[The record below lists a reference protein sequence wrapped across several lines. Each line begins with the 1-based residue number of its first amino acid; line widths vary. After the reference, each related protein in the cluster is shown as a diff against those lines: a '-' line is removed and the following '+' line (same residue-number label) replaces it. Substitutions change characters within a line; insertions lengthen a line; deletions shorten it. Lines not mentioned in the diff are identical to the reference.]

1 MTSTTT
7 KAHRHPATTDWSKI
21 LRDTLQANVAAATDT
36 QLIDSL
42 AKLVAR
48 DADTEEVRMVEAY
61 LIDELATRYPAINTR
76 LDRWEEELDETPMAV
91 VALAAARYATR

>member
-1 MTSTTT
+1 MPETHTQLEYEIDSKESARFRHKTVDGVGISWHYQDMTTT
-7 KAHRHPATTDWSKI
+7 TTHRHPATTDWSKI

-48 DADTEEVRMVEAY
+48 DA
-61 LIDELATRYPAINTR
+61 TR
-76 LDRWEEELDETPMAV
+76 
-91 VALAAARYATR
+91 